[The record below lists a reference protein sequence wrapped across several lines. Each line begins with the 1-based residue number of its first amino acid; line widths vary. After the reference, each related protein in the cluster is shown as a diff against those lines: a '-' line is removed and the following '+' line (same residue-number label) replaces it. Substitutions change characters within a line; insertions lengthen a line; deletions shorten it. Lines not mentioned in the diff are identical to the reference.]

1 MSLQVHMF
9 LMIARYIECFFLLCL
24 AGFLFEF
31 SFVNDIKNGLR
42 QFDEIAINQ
51 KSNLPDIKELLGKL
65 INFDVN
71 LRQLSSWNFTNS
83 NWWSIIQLWNIRV
96 RFRLPRN
103 IVKVYSI
110 TLVALFIGCTSAICL
125 SLLMVQVELAQ
136 VFNVFLALI
145 CFASEISF

>member
-9 LMIARYIECFFLLCL
+9 LMIARYIECFFLLSL

-31 SFVNDIKNGLR
+31 SFVNDIKNDLR

-71 LRQLSSWNFTNS
+71 LRQLSS
-83 NWWSIIQLWNIRV
+83 
-96 RFRLPRN
+96 
-103 IVKVYSI
+103 
-110 TLVALFIGCTSAICL
+110 
-125 SLLMVQVELAQ
+125 
-136 VFNVFLALI
+136 
-145 CFASEISF
+145 